1 VIGALRGLISSQIRA
16 FRRFT
21 AISRQIHAFFQA
33 HPFECVF
40 RSIEG
45 MTEQHTSFAT
55 FIVRLSRDDEGQ
67 VHGIVERASTGLKRP
82 VEDVANVGSVIAV
95 MLNAEAEERR
105 A

>member
-1 VIGALRGLISSQIRA
+1 
-16 FRRFT
+16 
-21 AISRQIHAFFQA
+21 
-33 HPFECVF
+33 
-40 RSIEG
+40 

-95 MLNAEAEERR
+95 MLNAESGGAKSMNASVGARSLVQAIARSAPPRR
-105 A
+105 YPSVQSSAVLLAYRC